1 VLCARTHTCA
11 ALCVRVCV
19 GGWRGGEAGG
29 GRRTIV
35 NSRNDSQ
42 SSRCA
47 HVSRLAAMSYASSS
61 GSASTRCAPP
71 PVAVAA
77 AAAAVPAMGLPSGA
91 TTSTVC
97 PQPQATLETCHESDS
112 QFPGCLSCQLLRGCL
127 AHAARRAG
135 SRAQGAAPGQDGRQR
150 APTNQPPPQ
159 NQTPNQ
165 HINTPNTISVT
176 FMSITIRT
184 PDWEWQTHAFR

>member
-42 SSRCA
+42 SPRCA

-61 GSASTRCAPP
+61 GSASTLCAPP

-97 PQPQATLETCHESDS
+97 PQPQATLETCHGSDS
-112 QFPGCLSCQLLRGCL
+112 QFPGGVR
-127 AHAARRAG
+127 AWRTRRAEPKAE
-135 SRAQGAAPGQDGRQR
+135 AQGAAPGQDGRQR
-150 APTNQPPPQ
+150 APTNQPPSQ

>member
-1 VLCARTHTCA
+1 
-11 ALCVRVCV
+11 LCVRVCV

-35 NSRNDSQ
+35 NSRNASQ
-42 SSRCA
+42 SPRCA

-61 GSASTRCAPP
+61 GSASTLCAPP

-97 PQPQATLETCHESDS
+97 PQPQATLEICHGSDS
-112 QFPGCLSCQLLRGCL
+112 QFPGCLAMVPGARGAQSRQQRHRGLPRGRMGGSVPQQTNHLLKTR
-127 AHAARRAG
+127 H
-135 SRAQGAAPGQDGRQR
+135 Q
-150 APTNQPPPQ
+150 TN
-159 NQTPNQ
+159 T
-165 HINTPNTISVT
+165 S
-176 FMSITIRT
+176 
-184 PDWEWQTHAFR
+184 THQIPSPSHS